1 MRNEKKALV
10 NVPYVDNSY
19 KWAGGGILST
29 VGDLIKYGNQLLKS
43 YQQTDLTSNKTYLNS
58 STMKSYLWS
67 PQSQPPKD
75 DLPYGL
81 GWHLKL
87 DKENNSKVKYVY
99 HTGGAVGS
107 TTCLLIIPTDSN
119 GNETSGLVVSILCN
133 LQDIRE
139 IVKLS
144 LRISDIFMD
153 KY

>member
-1 MRNEKKALV
+1 MRNDKKALV

-29 VGDLIKYGNQLLKS
+29 VGDLIKYGKHLLKS
-43 YQQTDLTSNKTYLNS
+43 YQQKDETNMNTYLKS
-58 STMKSYLWS
+58 STIKSYVWA

-81 GWHLKL
+81 GWHLNI
-87 DKENNSKVKYVY
+87 DKNNKIKYVY

-119 GNETSGLVVSILCN
+119 GNEINGLVVSILCN

-144 LRISDIFMD
+144 LQISDIFMD
-153 KY
+153 RDD